1 MSLWTVRASKV
12 LVVEAKDEA
21 DACRT
26 AKWYARQDDGPLD
39 ATAGPIPTLARL
51 PAEWRDSI
59 PWREPPDPSE
69 RTCRQIL
76 EADTDARPTVLL
88 CAAPDEPCR
97 SRNEYRECG
106 DRETGGCCLHA
117 RPLVGSGPQGAP

>member
-1 MSLWTVRASKV
+1 MSLWTVRVSKV

-26 AKWYARQDDGPLD
+26 AKWYARQDDGPQ
-39 ATAGPIPTLARL
+39 
-51 PAEWRDSI
+51 WRDSI

-76 EADTDARPTVLL
+76 AADPAARPTVLL